1 MEPEGSSNGGGAAAE
16 DGGAAAAMAEARQAA
31 LEEMME
37 MEARM
42 GGGGPPPPGAGGP
55 GGDGGGGPSNA
66 LHGLLRK
73 LGAGLDELLPSA
85 AMTASRMKAIMTGL
99 KADDDGRQLA
109 ALSELCELL
118 SLGTEES
125 MGALS
130 VDSIA
135 PLLVQQLRKEH
146 NPDLMLLASRALCH
160 MIDALPSSGAVI
172 VHCDAV
178 PLFCERLIC
187 IEYIDL
193 AEQSLQVTRLPAP
206 PRRRPPAPR
215 PARSPARRAAARAP
229 PAAASAAALPGG
241 DSARPPPARAC
252 ASTPRLVYGPRS
264 STEGKA
270 HSVLSLRLAMVS

>member
-1 MEPEGSSNGGGAAAE
+1 
-16 DGGAAAAMAEARQAA
+16 
-31 LEEMME
+31 
-37 MEARM
+37 
-42 GGGGPPPPGAGGP
+42 
-55 GGDGGGGPSNA
+55 
-66 LHGLLRK
+66 
-73 LGAGLDELLPSA
+73 
-85 AMTASRMKAIMTGL
+85 MTASRMKAIMTGL

-193 AEQSLQVTRLPAP
+193 AEQSLQVRGPSCAAPPPPPRPAPAP
-206 PRRRPPAPR
+206 PP
-215 PARSPARRAAARAP
+215 P
-229 PAAASAAALPGG
+229 PAAPPP
-241 DSARPPPARAC
+241 ARPPPLLAPVLPLPVLPLPRTPPRPPPPPPSPAAPLIPPSTQALEKLSHEHPLPILRAGGMQ
-252 ASTPRLVYGPRS
+252 A
-264 STEGKA
+264 
-270 HSVLSLRLAMVS
+270 VLQYVDFFATGVQVTRNSGAILRNSAQFF

>member
-1 MEPEGSSNGGGAAAE
+1 
-16 DGGAAAAMAEARQAA
+16 
-31 LEEMME
+31 
-37 MEARM
+37 M

-193 AEQSLQVTRLPAP
+193 AEQSLQVRAFLRRPAAAPAPAP
-206 PRRRPPAPR
+206 PPP
-215 PARSPARRAAARAP
+215 PARRATARAP
-229 PAAASAAALPGG
+229 PPCSPPVLPLPR
-241 DSARPPPARAC
+241 SPPPRTPPRPPPPPPHPPPPSSPTQALEKLSHEHPLPSSARAAC
-252 ASTPRLVYGPRS
+252 GPTSNTWTS
-264 STEGKA
+264 SPPA
-270 HSVLSLRLAMVS
+270 CR